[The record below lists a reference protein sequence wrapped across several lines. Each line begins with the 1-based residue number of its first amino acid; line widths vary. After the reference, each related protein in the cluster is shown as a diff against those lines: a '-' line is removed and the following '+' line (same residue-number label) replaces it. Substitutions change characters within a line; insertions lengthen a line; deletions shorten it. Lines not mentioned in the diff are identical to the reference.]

1 MRIVSPGK
9 SGVSAFCRR
18 TDLAE
23 ARCDVIAR
31 IGMIEMRDLREA
43 CQTAFLDA
51 REAIA

>member
-1 MRIVSPGK
+1 MPQNR
-9 SGVSAFCRR
+9 
-18 TDLAE
+18 LAE
-23 ARCDVIAR
+23 AQCDVIAR